1 MKKLLT
7 IVLAS
12 ALVLTFVAPAM
23 AMHFEMNGQLRAR
36 VWYLDNYWPNV
47 DGDQDGDMEFVD
59 QRFRTTMTWGTR
71 SSITTC

>member
-23 AMHFEMNGQLRAR
+23 AMHFEMNGQLRVRNRKKVLR
-36 VWYLDNYWPNV
+36 VST
-47 DGDQDGDMEFVD
+47 
-59 QRFRTTMTWGTR
+59 FREGVRISGRGSTPQEAFKLW
-71 SSITTC
+71 